1 MLCGPGEPAR
11 NQARLR
17 PHLPGGVVHGGMWHG
32 MGGTLRGTVRSVTK
46 MKEQEGF
53 MAREIDAIYE
63 NGVLRPLE
71 PLDLEEQQHV
81 RITIDNGDS
90 LADLLDTEFMEW
102 CARKAAGD
110 VPSIEEVRQMLSQ
123 IKGSM
128 ADVVIAERDER
139 F

>member
-1 MLCGPGEPAR
+1 
-11 NQARLR
+11 
-17 PHLPGGVVHGGMWHG
+17 
-32 MGGTLRGTVRSVTK
+32 
-46 MKEQEGF
+46 MKAQGGF

-71 PLDLEEQQHV
+71 PLDLEEQQRV
-81 RITIDNGDS
+81 RITIDDGDP

-110 VPSIEEVRQMLSQ
+110 VPSIEEVRQMLSK

-128 ADVVIAERDER
+128 ADVVIAERDFVPLLRR
-139 F
+139 FLRDVAQRQFQVLRVTNTHYEAAVEVIEKYFQRRLRTL

>member
-1 MLCGPGEPAR
+1 
-11 NQARLR
+11 
-17 PHLPGGVVHGGMWHG
+17 
-32 MGGTLRGTVRSVTK
+32 MGGTIRETVRRATK
-46 MKEQEGF
+46 MKAQGGF

-63 NGVLRPLE
+63 NGVLRPLA
-71 PLDLEEQQHV
+71 PLDLEEQQRV
-81 RITIDNGDS
+81 RITIDNGHP

-110 VPSIEEVRQMLSQ
+110 VPSIEEVRQMLSK

-128 ADVVIAERDER
+128 ADVIIAERDER

>member
-1 MLCGPGEPAR
+1 
-11 NQARLR
+11 
-17 PHLPGGVVHGGMWHG
+17 
-32 MGGTLRGTVRSVTK
+32 
-46 MKEQEGF
+46 

-81 RITIDNGDS
+81 RITIDNGEP
-90 LADLLDTEFMEW
+90 LADLLDIEFMEW

-110 VPSIEEVRQMLSQ
+110 VSSIEEVRQLLSK

-128 ADVVIAERDER
+128 ADVIIAERDER

>member
-1 MLCGPGEPAR
+1 
-11 NQARLR
+11 
-17 PHLPGGVVHGGMWHG
+17 
-32 MGGTLRGTVRSVTK
+32 
-46 MKEQEGF
+46 

-71 PLDLEEQQHV
+71 PLDLEEQQRV
-81 RITIDNGDS
+81 RITIDNGDP
-90 LADLLDTEFMEW
+90 LADLLDTEFMAW
-102 CARKAAGD
+102 CARKGAGD
-110 VPSIEEVRQMLSQ
+110 VPSIEEVRQMLSK

>member
-1 MLCGPGEPAR
+1 
-11 NQARLR
+11 
-17 PHLPGGVVHGGMWHG
+17 
-32 MGGTLRGTVRSVTK
+32 
-46 MKEQEGF
+46 

-71 PLDLEEQQHV
+71 PLDLEEQQRV
-81 RITIDNGDS
+81 RITIDHGDP

-102 CARKAAGD
+102 CARKATGD
-110 VPSIEEVRQMLSQ
+110 VPSIEEVRQILSK

>member
-1 MLCGPGEPAR
+1 
-11 NQARLR
+11 
-17 PHLPGGVVHGGMWHG
+17 
-32 MGGTLRGTVRSVTK
+32 
-46 MKEQEGF
+46 MKEQGGF

-71 PLDLEEQQHV
+71 PLDLEEQQRV
-81 RITIDNGDS
+81 RIIIDHGDP

-102 CARKAAGD
+102 CSRKSAGD
-110 VPSIEEVRQMLSQ
+110 VPSIEKVRQMLSK